1 MESLLNVIRRIILT
15 QWLWEV
21 LACFYLVIY
30 TFWVPALFSRLSIV
44 VPIFYLDLIVSLSLL
59 KEGFLRGLEL
69 EYGIIAPVVLP
80 FKRVV
85 GYQAKGDS

>member
-1 MESLLNVIRRIILT
+1 MLNLIRRIILT

-21 LACFYLVIY
+21 IAGFYLVTH

-44 VPIFYLDLIVSLSLL
+44 VSIFYLDLIVSLSLL
-59 KEGFLRGLEL
+59 IEGFLRGLEL
-69 EYGIIAPVVLP
+69 EYAIIAPVVLP

-85 GYQAKGDS
+85 GYRAKGDS